1 MRLASRANN
10 QFFKQVTITKY
21 TFISSQYC
29 FPFCQLHMTIT
40 NNDLQFSLVVLQ
52 LLWFGSWHAIN
63 NAALR
68 HKCECSVRLSGTHFS
83 AGGFWRRSWKISKT
97 QVLVLKFALN
107 YCHTKAAWHNLQCV
121 EEHQN
126 FSNSIY
132 RRSVRKSIE
141 NLFYR

>member
-1 MRLASRANN
+1 MPQKGQCSLDFCETDCAPH
-10 QFFKQVTITKY
+10 FDDMI
-21 TFISSQYC
+21 ISQM
-29 FPFCQLHMTIT
+29 FV
-40 NNDLQFSLVVLQ
+40 LQFCLVVLQ
-52 LLWFGSWHAIN
+52 LLWFGSWHEIN
-63 NAALR
+63 NATLR